1 MLILN
6 HEGKYIVPKKV
17 FDKFYAITCG
27 EEGRGRKLGFI
38 PLAKVYQTK
47 ENIATDRFTEEI
59 EIIFT
64 LSIKAQKGNW
74 LIIPSERK
82 EGLIVVTEWYGGY
95 RGRISDNIDEL
106 VEQNK
111 IKILATGRTAEGDA
125 GRMGGEDQYILKI
138 LGSCK
143 IYYTKCGRTYGNPK
157 DWVIDIDLENRKVE
171 HYPKEAEIDIDY

>member
-6 HEGKYIVPKKV
+6 HNGEYIKPKKV

-47 ENIATDRFTEEI
+47 ENIITDRFTEEI
-59 EIIFT
+59 EV
-64 LSIKAQKGNW
+64 IKTKGNW
-74 LIIPSERK
+74 LIIPSEKK
-82 EGLIVVTEWYGGY
+82 EGLILVTEWYGGF
-95 RGRISDNIDEL
+95 RGSITNNIQEL

-111 IKILATGRTAEGDA
+111 IEILATGRTAEGDA

-138 LGSCK
+138 LKSCK
-143 IYYTKCGRTYGNPK
+143 IYYTKHGRTYGNPK
-157 DWVIDIDLENRKVE
+157 NWVIDIDIDFENRKVE
-171 HYPKEAEIDIDY
+171 HYPQEADIELDY

>member
-6 HEGKYIVPKKV
+6 HKGEYIKPKKV
-17 FDKFYAITCG
+17 FYKFYAITCG

-47 ENIATDRFTEEI
+47 ENIATDRFTEEV
-59 EIIFT
+59 EIT
-64 LSIKAQKGNW
+64 KTQKGNW
-74 LIIPSERK
+74 LIIPSSEKK
-82 EGLIVVTEWYGGY
+82 EGLMLVTEWYGGY
-95 RGRISDNIDEL
+95 RGVISNNIDEL

-111 IKILATGRTAEGDA
+111 IEILATGRTAEGAA

-138 LGSCK
+138 LKSCK
-143 IYYTKCGRTYGNPK
+143 IYYTKHGRTYGNPK

-171 HYPKEAEIDIDY
+171 HYPQEADLELDY

>member
-6 HEGKYIVPKKV
+6 HNGEYIKPKKV

-59 EIIFT
+59 EIIKT
-64 LSIKAQKGNW
+64 QKGNW
-74 LIIPSERK
+74 LIIPSKKK
-82 EGLIVVTEWYGGY
+82 EGLILVTEWYGGF
-95 RGRISDNIDEL
+95 RGEISDNIDEL

-111 IKILATGRTAEGDA
+111 IEILATGRTAEGDA

-138 LGSCK
+138 NKPCK
-143 IYYTKCGRTYGNPK
+143 IYYKKYGRTYGNPK
-157 DWVIDIDLENRKVE
+157 EWIIDIDLENRKVE
-171 HYPKEAEIDIDY
+171 HYPQEADIELDY